1 MHCFGA
7 AARRRQRATTVPAGL
22 EAANPALQTLAVDL
36 EMARGLGRRSDVV
49 HSHTWYANLAGHLA
63 GLLYG
68 MPHVLTAH
76 SLEPMRPWK
85 AEQLGGGYRL
95 SVVGGAHGVP
105 RPRPRS
111 SRCPTSMRADI
122 LAAYPFV
129 DPERVHVVR
138 NGIDT
143 MQFRPE
149 PATELVE
156 AYGID
161 LGRPYVLFVGR
172 ITRQKG
178 IAHLLRAAARFEPG
192 VQLVLCAS
200 APDTPEIGA
209 ETAGLV
215 RELQDSRGGVVWIQ
229 EHASREA
236 LLQLLTHALVFLLP
250 VRVRAARHR
259 QPRGDGLRDGGRR
272 VGCRRHPGGRR
283 RRARPGCWCPTTRP
297 SRGPSSSRSPTP

>member
-1 MHCFGA
+1 M
-7 AARRRQRATTVPAGL
+7 
-22 EAANPALQTLAVDL
+22 
-36 EMARGLGRRSDVV
+36 
-49 HSHTWYANLAGHLA
+49 
-63 GLLYG
+63 
-68 MPHVLTAH
+68 
-76 SLEPMRPWK
+76 
-85 AEQLGGGYRL
+85 
-95 SVVGGAHGVP
+95 
-105 RPRPRS
+105 
-111 SRCPTSMRADI
+111 
-122 LAAYPFV
+122 
-129 DPERVHVVR
+129 HVVR

-161 LGRPYVLFVGR
+161 LSRPYVLFVGR

-178 IAHLLRAAARFEPG
+178 IAHLLRAAARFEAG

-215 RELQDSRGGVVWIQ
+215 RELQDSRGDVVWIQ

-236 LLQLLTHALVFLLP
+236 LLAAADARAGVPVP

-272 VGCRRHPGGRR
+272 VAMSAASRRSSSTGETGLLVPFDEAEPRAFEFAFADAVNTLVADPHRATALGARG
-283 RRARPGCWCPTTRP
+283 RARAVGHFGWDRVAERTLAVYE
-297 SRGPSSSRSPTP
+297 SAILARSAS